1 MHFSSRLFSPLGQT
15 FGAQSSS
22 ARTSPSISPSAFV
35 QCPAA
40 LLAGMS
46 EAQLS
51 EIANHYQRAWEQAHE
66 SVAQPFPLHRRHVL
80 PYDGDSHGI
89 GWN

>member
-1 MHFSSRLFSPLGQT
+1 MHFSSRLSSPLGQT
-15 FGAQSSS
+15 FGAHSYPE
-22 ARTSPSISPSAFV
+22 RTAASISPSAFV

-46 EAQLS
+46 EEQLS
-51 EIANHYQRAWEQAHE
+51 EIANLYQRAWEQAHE
-66 SVAQPFPLHRRHVL
+66 SVAQPFPPHRRNVL
-80 PYDGDSHGI
+80 PYDGDAHGI

>member
-51 EIANHYQRAWEQAHE
+51 EIANLYQRAWEQAHE
-66 SVAQPFPLHRRHVL
+66 SVAQPFPLHRRPVL